1 MNQLT
6 ILVPKDRDLEKFLT
20 EHSNEFDSEYL
31 KFLIHYV
38 IEGLSK
44 VIINPKSAD
53 EKNVSLSRRYI
64 SIHSKNDVII
74 NEKKHREHINLLRS
88 NKIDIVRRR
97 SFTKYTDET
106 IGVLYRKNYK
116 QGVNSFGYRLNPRF
130 YSKKLELHTI
140 TNYKLINKF
149 KKYYTTIHPIV
160 ENGKYKFLK
169 KFFDPKKLHIDIEE
183 AIKLCESRK
192 DLHKSKSKYLN
203 EMVQIVDL
211 HNGIYR
217 IYHKSQ
223 TDGRVHSN
231 LTRLPKVYRRF
242 IKYNDT
248 ALVEVDLSNSI
259 VYFLSMLLSNK
270 LNLTLINKSS
280 LLHMFVNSLPNL
292 DNKEIELMQVTAI
305 NGSFYDDFITQYQ
318 KVYIADDIRIMFE
331 NDNDEIF
338 DGSFEHLRRLVKTKI
353 LAMIFAKSKDYK
365 IEQEIFNSKFPQ
377 ILNAI
382 NQFKN
387 IHGHETL
394 SHSLLQLEALFII
407 DKAGRSFNK
416 KHWRNA
422 PLFTLH
428 DCLITTINYK
438 KELRIYMEDTF
449 KNSFGISPN
458 MKVKEWL

>member
-1 MNQLT
+1 MNQVT

-20 EHSNEFDSEYL
+20 EYSNEFDSEYL

-53 EKNVSLSRRYI
+53 EKNVLLSRMYI

-88 NKIDIVRRR
+88 DKIDIVRRR

-130 YSKKLELHTI
+130 YGKKLELHTL
-140 TNYKLINKF
+140 TNYRLINKF
-149 KKYYTTIHPIV
+149 REYYTTIHPIV

-169 KFFDPKKLHIDIEE
+169 KFFDPKKLHIDLDE

-192 DLHKSKSKYLN
+192 GLHKSKSKYLN

-217 IYHKSQ
+217 IYHKMK

-242 IKYNDT
+242 IKYNDS

-259 VYFLSMLLSNK
+259 IYFLSMLLSNK
-270 LNLTLINKSS
+270 LNLKLINKFS
-280 LLHMFVNSLPNL
+280 LLHIFVKSLPSL
-292 DNKEIELMQVTAI
+292 DNNEIELMQTTAI

-318 KVYIADDIRIMFE
+318 KVYNADDIRIMFE

-338 DGSFEHLRRLVKTKI
+338 NDSFEHLRKVVKTKI

-382 NQFKN
+382 NKFKDTY
-387 IHGHETL
+387 GHEKL
-394 SHSLLQLEALFII
+394 SHSLLQLEALFIV
-407 DKAGRSFNK
+407 DKAGRSFNH
-416 KHWRNA
+416 KHWRKA

-428 DCLITTINYK
+428 DCLITTIDHK
-438 KELRIYMEDTF
+438 KKLKICMEDAF
-449 KNSFGISPN
+449 IDSIGISPN
-458 MKVKEWL
+458 MKTKEWV